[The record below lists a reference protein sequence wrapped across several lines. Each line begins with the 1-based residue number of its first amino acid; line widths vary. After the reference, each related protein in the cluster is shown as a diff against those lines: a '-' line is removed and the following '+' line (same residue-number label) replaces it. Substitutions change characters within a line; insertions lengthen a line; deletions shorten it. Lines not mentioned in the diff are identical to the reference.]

1 MEHTPGPWRLSDTPK
16 DEIFNRYLLTGPGN
30 EIIATIHAPMAPVEL
45 PESEVEAN
53 ARLLSSAPDLLEALR
68 NMITTEDIVFVPES
82 DAFVEYYECQHCG
95 RIYDDDNDDNDDPY
109 GAVPPQIPQ
118 MCESD
123 DCPANVARAAI
134 KRATG
139 D

>member
-1 MEHTPGPWRLSDTPK
+1 MQFTKGPWRISDTPK

-53 ARLLSSAPDLLEALR
+53 ARLISSAPDLLEA
-68 NMITTEDIVFVPES
+68 
-82 DAFVEYYECQHCG
+82 CQMYMSVQG
-95 RIYDDDNDDNDDPY
+95 MVRYDPVREKIE
-109 GAVPPQIPQ
+109 AV
-118 MCESD
+118 
-123 DCPANVARAAI
+123 I

>member
-1 MEHTPGPWRLSDTPK
+1 MQFTKGPWRISDTPK

-53 ARLLSSAPDLLEALR
+53 ARLISSAPDLLEAL
-68 NMITTEDIVFVPES
+68 ISATELLDS
-82 DAFVEYYECQHCG
+82 
-95 RIYDDDNDDNDDPY
+95 
-109 GAVPPQIPQ
+109 IP
-118 MCESD
+118 MMKHHTKSLH
-123 DCPANVARAAI
+123 AAI